1 MSWLRF
7 RRYEPNEPV
16 VPAPETDAHPAGI
29 QRPRR
34 GAEPEVQGRLQL
46 RRRAVVFA
54 LLTLFGLGGMGAL
67 VGQGGALEARRLR
80 AEVERLDAEVRQQEA
95 TVATLRSE
103 VELLG
108 QDGLARERVAR
119 EQLGLM
125 RPGEIDFLLP
135 RRRRDATGGSGG
147 QDAP

>member
-16 VPAPETDAHPAGI
+16 VPPPETDAHPVGV

-34 GAEPEVQGRLQL
+34 GADPEVQGRLRL

-67 VGQGGALEARRLR
+67 VGQGGALEAKRLR
-80 AEVERLDAEVRQQEA
+80 AEVDRLEQAVRQKEA
-95 TVATLRSE
+95 KVATLRSD

-108 QDGLARERVAR
+108 EDGLARERIAR

-135 RRRRDATGGSGG
+135 RRRHDSTGDESGRDA
-147 QDAP
+147 P

>member
-16 VPAPETDAHPAGI
+16 VPVPETDAHPAGV

-34 GAEPEVQGRLQL
+34 GADPEAQGRLRL

-67 VGQGGALEARRLR
+67 VGQGGALEAKRLR
-80 AEVERLDAEVRQQEA
+80 TEVDRLEEEVRRQEA
-95 TVATLRSE
+95 KVSALRSE

-119 EQLGLM
+119 EQLGFM

-135 RRRRDATGGSGG
+135 RRRRDSTGGSSGR
-147 QDAP
+147 DAP